1 MVVVQFS
8 NRVIG
13 AMNGGVTIFDKV
25 IGAMHGVYS
34 CMTIFLQLGYHFE
47 KFRKNS

>member
-1 MVVVQFS
+1 MVVLQFS

-13 AMNGGVTIFDKV
+13 AMNGGVTIFYKV

-34 CMTIFLQLGYHFE
+34 FLQLGSDFE
-47 KFRKNS
+47 NFRNNS